1 MPQIRLIGPSIF
13 FYNNPLE
20 CLLLNQMAKEPAEI
34 METRETIINK
44 ATTTK
49 EKVEEVD
56 IEETEAT

>member
-1 MPQIRLIGPSIF
+1 
-13 FYNNPLE
+13 
-20 CLLLNQMAKEPAEI
+20 MAKEPAEI

-56 IEETEAT
+56 FEETEAT